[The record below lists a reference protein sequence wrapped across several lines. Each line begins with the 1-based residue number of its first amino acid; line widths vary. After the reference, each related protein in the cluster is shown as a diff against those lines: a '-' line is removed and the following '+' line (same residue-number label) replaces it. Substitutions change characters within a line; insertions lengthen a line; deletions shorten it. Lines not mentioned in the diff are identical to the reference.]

1 MPSSGA
7 DPTVSRRTGYARADG
22 LNIAF
27 QTFGEGPGHL
37 IFAPG
42 YMTNVDQNWEWPG
55 YARFLERLGRFAKV
69 ILFDRRGT
77 GLSDR
82 VPLHSPFENTM
93 EDVRAVLDEV
103 GVERAAFLG
112 AGEGGPTCLLFAASF
127 PERISALALYE
138 PFVARA
144 WAPDVPW
151 GATPEMRERGVQ
163 AIDSKWG
170 REPIGV
176 RLYAPTLAADP
187 VFLDWYLR
195 AQRAGGT
202 PTAARA
208 WYEMSM
214 DIDVR
219 RILPAIRVPTLVIH
233 RVGDRAISIDSSR
246 FVASQIPGA
255 RLVELSGEDHFIF
268 SGDTGAL
275 LDEIEGF
282 ITGVRPASE
291 IDRVLATI
299 LFTDIV
305 GSTERAALL
314 GDHEWRRLLARHY
327 ELTAEEIQ
335 RHRGKLHETTGD
347 GVKAT
352 FDGPARG
359 VRCAQ
364 AIAERVASLG
374 IEIRAG
380 LHTGEVELRDG
391 EFGGIAVHIA
401 ARVAALAGAGEVLVS
416 STVKDLVVGSGIR
429 FEDRGSQR
437 LKGVPD
443 EWRLYSVIR

>member
-1 MPSSGA
+1 VPISGA
-7 DPTVSRRTGYARADG
+7 DSTVPRRTGYARVDG

-27 QTFGEGPGHL
+27 QTYGEGPRHL
-37 IFAPG
+37 IFVPG

-55 YARFLERLGRFAKV
+55 YARFLERLGKFARV
-69 ILFDRRGT
+69 ILIDRRGT

-82 VPLHSPFENTM
+82 IPDHSPFENTM
-93 EDVRAVLDEV
+93 EDVRGVMDQV
-103 GVERAAFLG
+103 GIQQAALLG
-112 AGEGGPTCLLFAASF
+112 AGEGGPICLLFAASF
-127 PERISALALYE
+127 PERVSVLALYE

-151 GATPEMRERGVQ
+151 GITPEMRERGLQ
-163 AIDSKWG
+163 AIEFKWG
-170 REPIGV
+170 REPIGAH
-176 RLYAPTLAADP
+176 LYAPSLASDP
-187 VFLDWYLR
+187 AFLDWYLR

-202 PTAARA
+202 PRAARA

-219 RILPAIRVPTLVIH
+219 GVLPAIRVPTLVMH
-233 RVGDRAISIDSSR
+233 RLGDRATSIDSSR
-246 FVASQIPGA
+246 FVVSQIRGA
-255 RLVELSGEDHFIF
+255 RLIELAGEDHFIF
-268 SGDTGAL
+268 SGDTSTM
-275 LDEIEGF
+275 LDEIEAF
-282 ITGVRPASE
+282 ITGVRPASQ
-291 IDRVLATI
+291 IDRVLSTI

-305 GSTERAALL
+305 GSTERASLL
-314 GDHEWRRLLARHY
+314 GDHEWRRLLVRHY
-327 ELTAEEIQ
+327 ELTAEEIE

-364 AIAERVASLG
+364 SIIERVASLG
-374 IEIRAG
+374 IDIRAG

-391 EFGGIAVHIA
+391 DFGGIAVHIA

-416 STVKDLVVGSGIR
+416 STVRDLVVGSGIR
-429 FEDRGSQR
+429 FADRGTQV

-443 EWRLYSVIR
+443 EWRLYSVTR